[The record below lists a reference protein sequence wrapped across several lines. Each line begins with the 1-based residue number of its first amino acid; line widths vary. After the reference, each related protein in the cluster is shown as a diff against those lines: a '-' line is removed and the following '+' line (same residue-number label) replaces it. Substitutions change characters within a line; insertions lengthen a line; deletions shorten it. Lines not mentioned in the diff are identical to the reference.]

1 MILFIIFIL
10 YFLKVCSRRGE
21 VVVLYLPCVRN
32 GTYRRLECFSVRYYK
47 VDHGSVR
54 GFLNSSNAVTCGVVV
69 LSICRFVDL
78 SCVVCRVDKCCFGRC
93 LLLCG
98 VVANYV
104 LPTTPTCTTVV
115 LARRP
120 FKSILL
126 LHYLAQLVHF
136 KCPACARVIVE
147 EWHTLK
153 GNHLHHSTRIRIVFL
168 FLRSRGYFCS
178 CYLFFFL
185 FWRTVAERHC
195 TITQTFR
202 AHEYNCNAGN

>member
-1 MILFIIFIL
+1 M
-10 YFLKVCSRRGE
+10 
-21 VVVLYLPCVRN
+21 LYLPCVRN

-54 GFLNSSNAVTCGVVV
+54 GFLNSFNAVTCGVVV

-78 SCVVCRVDKCCFGRC
+78 SFCRFVVLTFCRFVILSCVVLTNVVLADVFYYMWGRC
-93 LLLCG
+93 Y
-98 VVANYV
+98 YV
-104 LPTTPTCTTVV
+104 LPTTPTCTTVG
-115 LARRP
+115 LARRS

-126 LHYLAQLVHF
+126 LHYFAQLVHF
-136 KCPACARVIVE
+136 KCHARARVIVG

-153 GNHLHHSTRIRIVFL
+153 GNHLNHSTRIRIVFL

-185 FWRTVAERHC
+185 YFLFFINRRHLC
-195 TITQTFR
+195 QR
-202 AHEYNCNAGN
+202 C

>member
-1 MILFIIFIL
+1 MIIYLLFIIL
-10 YFLKVCSRRGE
+10 YFLKICSRRGE

-54 GFLNSSNAVTCGVVV
+54 GFLNSFNAVTCGVVV
-69 LSICRFVDL
+69 LSCCRFVVL
-78 SCVVCRVDKCCFGRC
+78 ANVDKYCFGQSC
-93 LLLCG
+93 LLL
-98 VVANYV
+98 YV
-104 LPTTPTCTTVV
+104 GSLLLRTTADTTCTTVV

-147 EWHTLK
+147 E
-153 GNHLHHSTRIRIVFL
+153 
-168 FLRSRGYFCS
+168 
-178 CYLFFFL
+178 
-185 FWRTVAERHC
+185 
-195 TITQTFR
+195 
-202 AHEYNCNAGN
+202 